1 MPNWCDTQYKII
13 GKKEEVQDLYSKIQQ
28 LQNMEEPLESNGFGN
43 LWLGCLVTILGGD
56 WEKVYCRGKIIDFS
70 LDDDSIM
77 SIDTENAWSEM
88 QEVRQ
93 FIQQIYPSLE
103 ILYYEEEPGWGIYQ
117 TNDHDKRFFS
127 FRYILDDLEGDE
139 PEYYD
144 DIDSLLKAASEIFG
158 KELKIMADLEDIV
171 ENSDDYSLHY
181 IKVVND

>member
-1 MPNWCDTQYKII
+1 MPNWAYTSYRIV

-28 LQNMEEPLESNGFGN
+28 LQNMEEPLEPNGFGN

-56 WEKVYCRGKIIDFS
+56 WNKIYCRGHIIDYS
-70 LDDDSIM
+70 LDDSVL
-77 SIDTENAWSEM
+77 SIDTETAWSEM

-127 FRYILDDLEGDE
+127 FRYILDDLEGDG

-144 DIDSLLKAASEIFG
+144 DIDSLLKAASEIFDNIF
-158 KELKIMADLEDIV
+158 KICHCFQLFT
-171 ENSDDYSLHY
+171 ENFRCSFE
-181 IKVVND
+181 

>member
-28 LQNMEEPLESNGFGN
+28 LQNMEEPLEPNGFGN

-56 WEKVYCRGKIIDFS
+56 WNKIYCRGHIIDYS
-70 LDDDSIM
+70 LDDSVL
-77 SIDTENAWSEM
+77 SIDTETAWSEM

-127 FRYILDDLEGDE
+127 FRYILDDLEGDK

-144 DIDSLLKAASEIFG
+144 DTDSLLKAASEIFG
-158 KELKIMADLEDIV
+158 KELKTMAGLEDIV
-171 ENSDDYSLHY
+171 EESDGYSLHD
-181 IKVVND
+181 IQVVND

>member
-28 LQNMEEPLESNGFGN
+28 LQNMEEPLEPNGFGN
-43 LWLGCLVTILGGD
+43 LWLGCLLTILGGD

-70 LDDDSIM
+70 LDDGVLSIN
-77 SIDTENAWSEM
+77 TETAWSEM

-93 FIQQIYPSLE
+93 FIQQNYPSLE
-103 ILYYEEEPGWGIYQ
+103 IFYYEEEPGWGIYQ

-127 FRYILDDLEGDE
+127 FRYILDDLEGDG

-144 DIDSLLKAASEIFG
+144 DTDPLLKAASEIFG
-158 KELKIMADLEDIV
+158 KELKTMAGLEEIV
-171 ENSDDYSLHY
+171 ENSDGYSLHY

>member
-28 LQNMEEPLESNGFGN
+28 LQNMEEPLEPNGFGN

-56 WEKVYCRGKIIDFS
+56 WNKIYCRGHIIDYS
-70 LDDDSIM
+70 LDDSVL
-77 SIDTENAWSEM
+77 SIDTETAWSEM

-127 FRYILDDLEGDE
+127 FRYILDDLEGDG

-144 DIDSLLKAASEIFG
+144 DTDSLLEAASEIFG
-158 KELKIMADLEDIV
+158 KELKTMADLEEIV
-171 ENSDDYSLHY
+171 NESDCFSLHCVN
-181 IKVVND
+181 VVDD

>member
-1 MPNWCDTQYKII
+1 MPNWAYTSYRIV

-28 LQNMEEPLESNGFGN
+28 LQNMEEPLEPNGFGN

-56 WEKVYCRGKIIDFS
+56 WNKIYCRGHIIDYS
-70 LDDDSIM
+70 LDDSVL
-77 SIDTENAWSEM
+77 SIDTETAWSEM

-127 FRYILDDLEGDE
+127 FRYILDDLEGDG

-144 DIDSLLKAASEIFG
+144 DTDSLFKAASEIFG
-158 KELKIMADLEDIV
+158 KELKTMADLENIV
-171 ENSDDYSLHY
+171 ENSDGYSLHY

>member
-28 LQNMEEPLESNGFGN
+28 LQNMEEPLEPNGFGN

-56 WEKVYCRGKIIDFS
+56 WNKIYCRGHIIDYS
-70 LDDDSIM
+70 LDDSVL
-77 SIDTENAWSEM
+77 SIDTETAWSEM

-127 FRYILDDLEGDE
+127 FRYILDDLEGDG
-139 PEYYD
+139 PEYYND
-144 DIDSLLKAASEIFG
+144 TASLLKAASEIFG
-158 KELKIMADLEDIV
+158 KELKTMADLNEIV
-171 ENSDDYSLHY
+171 ENSDGYSLHD
-181 IKVVND
+181 IQVVND

>member
-1 MPNWCDTQYKII
+1 MPNWAYTSYRIV

-28 LQNMEEPLESNGFGN
+28 LQNMEEPLETYGFGN
-43 LWLGCLVTILGGD
+43 LWLGCLLTILGGD

-70 LDDDSIM
+70 LDDGVLSIN
-77 SIDTENAWSEM
+77 TETAWSEM

-93 FIQQIYPSLE
+93 FIQQNYPSLE
-103 ILYYEEEPGWGIYQ
+103 IFYYEEEPGWGIYQ

-127 FRYILDDLEGDE
+127 FRYILDDLEGDG

-144 DIDSLLKAASEIFG
+144 DTDSLLKAASEIFG
-158 KELKIMADLEDIV
+158 KELKTMAGLEEIV
-171 ENSDDYSLHY
+171 ENSDGYSLYY

>member
-1 MPNWCDTQYKII
+1 MPNWAYTSYRIV

-28 LQNMEEPLESNGFGN
+28 LQNMEEPLEPNGFGN
-43 LWLGCLVTILGGD
+43 LWLGCLLTILGGD

-70 LDDDSIM
+70 LDDGVLSIN
-77 SIDTENAWSEM
+77 TETAWSEM

-93 FIQQIYPSLE
+93 FIQQNYPSLE
-103 ILYYEEEPGWGIYQ
+103 IFYYEEEPGWGIYQ

-127 FRYILDDLEGDE
+127 FRYILDDLEGDG

-144 DIDSLLKAASEIFG
+144 DTDSLLKAASEIFG
-158 KELKIMADLEDIV
+158 KELKTMVGLEEIV
-171 ENSDDYSLHY
+171 ENSDGYSLYY

>member
-1 MPNWCDTQYKII
+1 MPNWCETQYKII

-28 LQNMEEPLESNGFGN
+28 LQNMEEPLEPNGFGN

-56 WEKVYCRGKIIDFS
+56 WSKINCRGHIIDYS
-70 LDDDSIM
+70 LDDSVL
-77 SIDTENAWSEM
+77 SIDTETAWGEM
-88 QEVRQ
+88 DEVRH

-117 TNDHDKRFFS
+117 TNDQDKRFFS
-127 FRYILDDLEGDE
+127 FRYILDDLEGDG

-144 DIDSLLKAASEIFG
+144 DTDSLLEAASEIFG
-158 KELKIMADLEDIV
+158 KELKTMADLEDIV

>member
-13 GKKEEVQDLYSKIQQ
+13 GKKEVKDLYSKILQ
-28 LQNMEEPLESNGFGN
+28 LQNMEEPLEPNGFGN

-56 WEKVYCRGKIIDFS
+56 WEKVYCRGKIIDFI
-70 LDDDSIM
+70 LDDGVLSIN
-77 SIDTENAWSEM
+77 TETAWSEM

-127 FRYILDDLEGDE
+127 FRYILDDLEGDG

-144 DIDSLLKAASEIFG
+144 DTDSLLKAASEIFG
-158 KELKIMADLEDIV
+158 KELKTMAGLEEIV
-171 ENSDDYSLHY
+171 ENSDGYSLYY

>member
-13 GKKEEVQDLYSKIQQ
+13 GKKEEVQDLYSKIQR
-28 LQNMEEPLESNGFGN
+28 LQNMEEPLEPNGFGN

-56 WEKVYCRGKIIDFS
+56 WNKIYCRGHIIDYS
-70 LDDDSIM
+70 LDDSVL
-77 SIDTENAWSEM
+77 SIDTETAWSEM

-127 FRYILDDLEGDE
+127 FRYILDDLEGDG
-139 PEYYD
+139 PEYYND
-144 DIDSLLKAASEIFG
+144 TDSLLKAASEIFG
-158 KELKIMADLEDIV
+158 KELKTMADLNEIV
-171 ENSDDYSLHY
+171 ENSDGYSLHD
-181 IKVVND
+181 IQVVND